1 MIFLVEMEAAGVDIM
16 DLAEE
21 TVMRPLYYRF

>member
-1 MIFLVEMEAAGVDIM
+1 MIFLVEMEAGVDIM

-21 TVMRPLYYRF
+21 TVTRPLYYKF